1 MTMFKEIDCRDTEEI
16 VCPYCGREHSGSW
29 EIIDVRNCSQEIV
42 ECANCKKK
50 FLVEAE
56 YHTVYFSSKADCL
69 NGGEH
74 VWYQWRFY
82 GEKKDFRRCKGC
94 NVLEYRPAE
103 AST

>member
-1 MTMFKEIDCRDTEEI
+1 MSDEIDCRDTEEV
-16 VCPYCGREHSGSW
+16 VCPYCGQVHSGSW
-29 EIIDVRNCSQEIV
+29 DMIDVRNCSQEIV

-56 YHTVYFSSKADCL
+56 HNPTYFSSKADCL

-82 GEKKDFRRCKGC
+82 GDKKDFRRCKGC
-94 NVLEYRPAE
+94 NVR
-103 AST
+103 